1 MHGEA
6 DNSNAETRR
15 YRAGAGGNE
24 HSATGTHRNHDE
36 HHFKSFEKDRL
47 EGRDSRD
54 PVEPRLAAA
63 CLFAQFRGLDRERR
77 RLIMER
83 DDPRRTQD
91 RLSQPPHAEQQEQ
104 DANDE
109 LQEVQRHMIEQ
120 GPSAITMS
128 ASTARPARTPRPA
141 GRQPRTIA
149 TASTIV
155 SASTA
160 STSEARKAAAIAGQT
175 SAKLPVTRSLL
186 CGLKKQVRHL
196 VAWTNARNM
205 RRPS

>member
-1 MHGEA
+1 MTPTANLSVFSGTRA
-6 DNSNAETRR
+6 SGRCTARPTTANAETRR

-63 CLFAQFRGLDRERR
+63 CLFAQFRGLGRERR
-77 RLIMER
+77 RLIVER
-83 DDPRRTQD
+83 DDARRAQD

-120 GPSAITMS
+120 RPERDNNEHQHRQTREDAKRLPAASRERSRPPARSSALRPL
-128 ASTARPARTPRPA
+128 RPARPEKRPLSPAKPAPNCLSREASYA
-141 GRQPRTIA
+141 G
-149 TASTIV
+149 
-155 SASTA
+155 
-160 STSEARKAAAIAGQT
+160 
-175 SAKLPVTRSLL
+175 
-186 CGLKKQVRHL
+186 
-196 VAWTNARNM
+196 
-205 RRPS
+205 